1 MGKKDFL
8 SDFNLERKGLIKEV
22 EADLKCQFSCE

>member
-8 SDFNLERKGLIKEV
+8 SDFNLGRKDLIKEV